1 MVRKLHALIGLVAL
15 SGVIDNQVTAHKA
28 IDDDVDTVT
37 TTQIETDSTQAV
49 GKPNEGLDKLD
60 KVVKSAEEEVELDP
74 MQLAMKYKTE
84 IGFGLLFF
92 LTFVFY
98 WTGSNQN
105 KRMALT
111 WHQKMLPLIKDN
123 FCYVGMEDGREAT
136 NLE

>member
-74 MQLAMKYKTE
+74 MQLAMKYRTE

-105 KRMALT
+105 KRIALT

-123 FCYVGMEDGREAT
+123 FCYVGMEGGREAT

>member
-105 KRMALT
+105 KRIALT
-111 WHQKMLPLIKDN
+111 WH
-123 FCYVGMEDGREAT
+123 
-136 NLE
+136 